1 MKRFYV
7 TTPIYYINAEPHLG
21 HTYTMVVADTLARFH
36 RARGSE
42 TFLVTGT
49 DEHGDKIA
57 AMAAEHGEPPK
68 VYADRMSPL
77 FQQAWQDCGF
87 VVDQF
92 VRTTDPRHERLVQ
105 EFLQRVYDNGD
116 IYFSRYAGLYCTGC
130 ERFLTEKELVGGNCP
145 DHKRPPELIEEE
157 NYFFR
162 MTRYLPAVQQ
172 HFEAH
177 ADAIFPDHYRN
188 EVLAMLASGG
198 IGDLCISRP
207 KSRLE
212 WGIELP
218 FDRRYVCY
226 VWFDALISY
235 VSGLKM
241 HGEDTFR
248 AFWPTAHHV
257 MAKDILKPH
266 AIFWPSMLLALGL
279 PLFRRLLIHGYWVRG
294 EAKMSK
300 SLGNVIRPLDMKR
313 QFGIDTLRYFL
324 LREMAF
330 GQDASF
336 NEDAFVARVNAD
348 LANGLGNLVSRVL
361 SMQQRYFAGCVQPLE
376 GDTPADRDL
385 QAAFAQALEEV
396 PQWTEQLAFHR
407 ALEALWRALD
417 RANKYVVDTAPF
429 TLARNAQNLPRVGAI
444 LHRLLECLY
453 TTAVLLS
460 WFLPETSQKMFSLLG
475 LDSPGHV
482 PSNLGWG
489 EHFPPGHRVRP
500 PATLFPRIDLHRD
513 EAAAPRPR

>member
-1 MKRFYV
+1 MERFYV

-21 HTYTMVVADTLARFH
+21 HTYTMIVADTLARFQ
-36 RARGSE
+36 RARGVE

-57 AMAAEHGEPPK
+57 TIAAAHGQHPK

-77 FQQAWQDCGF
+77 FERAWHECGF
-87 VVDQF
+87 LVDQF
-92 VRTTDPRHERLVQ
+92 VRTTDPRHEALVQ
-105 EFLQRVYDNGD
+105 EFLQRLYDKGD

-130 ERFLTEKELVGGNCP
+130 ERFLTEKELVDGKCP
-145 DHKRPPELIEEE
+145 DHQRPPERIEEE

-162 MTRYLPAVQQ
+162 MTRYLPAVQR
-172 HFEAH
+172 HFETYP
-177 ADAIFPDHYRN
+177 DAIFPEHYRN
-188 EVLAMLASGG
+188 EVLAMLASGS

-207 KSRLE
+207 KARLE

-218 FDRRYVCY
+218 FDRNYVCY

-235 VSGLKM
+235 ISGLKIR
-241 HGEDTFR
+241 GEETFR
-248 AFWPTAHHV
+248 VFWPTANHV

-266 AIFWPSMLLALGL
+266 AIFWPSMLLALEL

-300 SLGNVIRPLDMKR
+300 SLGNVIRPLDIKQ

-336 NEDAFVARVNAD
+336 NEDAFVARINAD

-361 SMQQRYFAGCVQPLE
+361 SMQQRYFGGRLQPLDP
-376 GDTPADRDL
+376 DTPRDQEL
-385 QAAFAQALEEV
+385 YAAFSQALTEV
-396 PQWTEQLAFHR
+396 PQWTAQLAFHR

-417 RANKYVVDTAPF
+417 HANKYVVETAPF
-429 TLARNAQNLPRVGAI
+429 TLAKDPQQLPRVGGI
-444 LHRLLECLY
+444 LHRLLQCLH
-453 TTAVLLS
+453 TTAILLA
-460 WFLPETSQKMFSLLG
+460 WFLPETSQKLFSLLG
-475 LDSPGHV
+475 LPQPTAL
-482 PSNLGWG
+482 PSEIRWG
-489 EHFPPGHRVRP
+489 EAFPENHLVAGPV
-500 PATLFPRIDLHRD
+500 TLFPRVDLRKD
-513 EAAAPRPR
+513 PAGASALP

>member
-1 MKRFYV
+1 MERFYV

-21 HTYTMVVADTLARFH
+21 HTYTMVVADTLARFY
-36 RARGSE
+36 RAKGVE
-42 TFLVTGT
+42 TFVVTGT

-57 AMAAEHGEPPK
+57 AIAAAHGENPK
-68 VYADRMSPL
+68 LYADRMSPL
-77 FQQAWQDCGF
+77 FQQAWQECGF
-87 VVDQF
+87 LVDQF
-92 VRTTDPRHERLVQ
+92 VRTTDPRHEQLVQ

-145 DHKRPPELIEEE
+145 DHKRPPEPIEEE

-172 HFEAH
+172 YFEAH
-177 ADAIFPDHYRN
+177 PDAIYPEHYRN

-207 KSRLE
+207 KTRLD

-241 HGEDTFR
+241 RGDDTFH

-266 AIFWPSMLLALGL
+266 AIFWPSMLLALRL

-300 SLGNVIRPLDMKR
+300 SLGNVIRPLDMKQ

-336 NEDAFVARVNAD
+336 NEDAFAARANAD

-361 SMQQRYFAGCVQPLE
+361 SMQQRYFDGQVQPL
-376 GDTPADRDL
+376 DPPTAADDDL
-385 QAAFAQALEEV
+385 QGAFAQALVEV
-396 PQWTEQLAFHR
+396 PEWTEQLAFHR

-417 RANKYVVDTAPF
+417 HANKYVVDTAPF
-429 TLARNAQNLPRVGAI
+429 TLARERQQLPRVGGI

-453 TTAVLLS
+453 TTATLLA
-460 WFLPETSQKMFSLLG
+460 WFLPETSQKIFSLLG
-475 LDSPGHV
+475 VTAPVRLPTS
-482 PSNLGWG
+482 LGWG
-489 EHFPPGHRVRP
+489 EHFPIGHRVQP
-500 PATLFPRIDLHRD
+500 PITLFPRIDLQK
-513 EAAAPRPR
+513 EATLRA